1 LGIVSLRTKEYRQGH
16 AASRKVAIEDT
27 PRVTTRASGGQ
38 ATTTVGTGDRCDVS
52 YRSRLGDTDAFEKP
66 CTYLLEGNQQ
76 GITNTRQGRFAD
88 GDANLR
94 KLGPFSQPLK
104 KTSVTVISLS
114 PTFLFIY
121 LFIFL
126 NQNRSN
132 HLGPEV
138 TLSPG
143 PKAQLPLWSPPA
155 SAVTYI

>member
-1 LGIVSLRTKEYRQGH
+1 MTKAFDR
-16 AASRKVAIEDT
+16 IDI
-27 PRVTTRASGGQ
+27 VTTGASGGQ

-52 YRSRLGDTDAFEKP
+52 YRSRLGDTDAVEKL
-66 CTYLLEGNQQ
+66 CTYLLEGNQL

-94 KLGPFSQPLK
+94 KLGPFSQQLK
-104 KTSVTVISLS
+104 KLPSLS
-114 PTFLFIY
+114 FPFRPLFFLY
-121 LFIFL
+121 LFIFFL

-132 HLGPEV
+132 HLGTEV

>member
-1 LGIVSLRTKEYRQGH
+1 MTKAFDR
-16 AASRKVAIEDT
+16 IDI
-27 PRVTTRASGGQ
+27 VTTGASGGQ

-52 YRSRLGDTDAFEKP
+52 YRSRLGDTDAVEKL
-66 CTYLLEGNQQ
+66 CTYLLEGNQL

-94 KLGPFSQPLK
+94 KLGPFSQQQK
-104 KTSVTVISLS
+104 NFRHCHS
-114 PTFLFIY
+114 PFAHFFFFIY
-121 LFIFL
+121 LFFL

-132 HLGPEV
+132 HLGTEV